1 MIGID
6 GVPFEL
12 AKNYAE
18 SGIMPRL
25 RDILGRGKMIPM
37 SVPLPEISSVSWS
50 SFMTGVNPG
59 EHGIFGFV
67 DIHEGSYRY
76 RYPDFRDLQAPPF
89 FDDLGERRIRSV
101 IINLPSTYPARE
113 IPGVLISGF
122 VVPDLK
128 RAVFPEYYLKILE
141 EFGYE
146 VDVDANKGRDRKLE
160 LISDLHYTL
169 QVRKQVADFLWR
181 RENWDLFML
190 TITGTDRLNHFFF
203 DCYSDTSHEFHLE
216 FKNYYREIDRIIGEF
231 YDRIKENDEYELILL
246 SDHGFVDLKLEI
258 YVNSI
263 LRNNGYF
270 LAESHEASSLEHI
283 SAEAKAFALDPSRI
297 FIHLKGKFPRGNV
310 NQTDYHRVRQDIK
323 HLFEEYRIG
332 NRNVIKKVFFKEEIY
347 QGKNIDRAADIVL
360 LSNRGFDLKAG
371 FNKQVE
377 YDKTHFPGMHCFDN
391 ALFYSSQPGLL
402 SDKISISEVK
412 DHIFSLLNIKI

>member
-1 MIGID
+1 M
-6 GVPFEL
+6 

-25 RDILGRGKMIPM
+25 LDILGKGKMVPM

-50 SFMTGVNPG
+50 SFMTGLNPG

-67 DIHEGSYRY
+67 DINKGSYRF
-76 RYPDFRDLQAPPF
+76 RYPDFRDLQARPF

-122 VVPDLK
+122 VAPDLK
-128 RAVFPEYYLKILE
+128 RAVFPEYYLEILE
-141 EFGYE
+141 KFGYE

-160 LISDLHYTL
+160 LISDLHYSL
-169 QVRKQVADFLWR
+169 QVRKQVADFIWR

-190 TITGTDRLNHFFF
+190 TFTGTDRLNHFFF
-203 DCYSDTSHEFHLE
+203 DCYSDISNEFHLE

-231 YDRIKENDEYELILL
+231 YDKFKENDEYELILL
-246 SDHGFVDLKLEI
+246 SDHGFVDLKMEVYI
-258 YVNSI
+258 NPI

-270 LAESHEASSLEHI
+270 LTESHDTSSLEHL

-310 NQTDYHRVRQDIK
+310 NQNDYHRVRHDIK
-323 HLFEEYRIG
+323 RLFEEYRIG
-332 NRNVIKKVFFKEEIY
+332 NSNVIKKVFFKEEIY
-347 QGKNIDRAADIVL
+347 QGIRIDRAADIVL
-360 LSNRGFDLKAG
+360 LSNPGFDLKAG
-371 FNKQVE
+371 FSKQVE
-377 YDKTHFPGMHCFDN
+377 YGKTHFPGMHCFDN

-402 SDKISISEVK
+402 PDRMSIYEVK
-412 DHIFSLLNIKI
+412 DHIFSLLNINI